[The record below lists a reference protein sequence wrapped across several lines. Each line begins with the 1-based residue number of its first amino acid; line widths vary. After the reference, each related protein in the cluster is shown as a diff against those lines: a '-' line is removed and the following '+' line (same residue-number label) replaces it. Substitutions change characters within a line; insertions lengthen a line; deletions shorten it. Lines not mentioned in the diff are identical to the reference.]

1 MLSPPALPP
10 RLLGLSQVLAKHLTK
25 QPIDTRTRKN
35 KKRKLIFWKLSKYVH
50 FLNETYAQTNKS
62 CKWMDGM
69 RDGGWADGWMGDWM
83 GGLLLF
89 RQTSAL
95 RGLSYFLDKNDCD
108 IQA

>member
-1 MLSPPALPP
+1 
-10 RLLGLSQVLAKHLTK
+10 
-25 QPIDTRTRKN
+25 
-35 KKRKLIFWKLSKYVH
+35 
-50 FLNETYAQTNKS
+50 
-62 CKWMDGM
+62 M

-108 IQA
+108 IQAQNQLCFPTAANPEHSPTSWRPPTKSPTPNPLGPFQYLLTETLHGSPWLWLY